1 LTGYFGPAGSNV
13 TSKMVSVN
21 QPNQAF
27 SLGFRP
33 ASTDADNHGVATTMA
48 GYVQDQLHLSSA
60 VQLVVGLRYEQFEL
74 RLRNNRTGQ
83 DLTAR
88 DRLWSPRLGIVYK
101 PIKDLAAYASYS
113 RTYSPRAGDQLA
125 ALTPTNRALAPE
137 RFENHELGVKWDL
150 RSNLSAT
157 AAIYQLKRSNVA
169 VTDPV
174 RPTNL
179 ILVDG
184 QTSRGMELGIQGVV
198 KPGWTLIGGYAYQD
212 GRLDRT
218 QSPSAKAGARLAQLP
233 RHSASLW
240 NRVDLPSGWGLG
252 LGLIYRDAIFTST
265 DNSVTLPA
273 YVRVDAAVYRRL
285 GERLRGQINIEN
297 LLDTGY
303 FATAHNNNNITP
315 GAPRSVKLSL
325 TVEY

>member
-1 LTGYFGPAGSNV
+1 
-13 TSKMVSVN
+13 
-21 QPNQAF
+21 
-27 SLGFRP
+27 
-33 ASTDADNHGVATTMA
+33 
-48 GYVQDQLHLSSA
+48 
-60 VQLVVGLRYEQFEL
+60 
-74 RLRNNRTGQ
+74 
-83 DLTAR
+83 
-88 DRLWSPRLGIVYK
+88 
-101 PIKDLAAYASYS
+101 
-113 RTYSPRAGDQLA
+113 
-125 ALTPTNRALAPE
+125 
-137 RFENHELGVKWDL
+137 
-150 RSNLSAT
+150 
-157 AAIYQLKRSNVA
+157 